1 MKIEKQSEKNPNKVG
16 RPQEY
21 ENKEVYRSAK
31 RVRDQSYQKEYWMI
45 KRENQRE
52 DDWMVILENKLEAR
66 YRLTRL
72 LISTGYMESNI
83 EVLVNT
89 LKQKDDVLNKEIF
102 VTVSGLDVVRWVVKD
117 EIDTNMDGLN
127 SDEDEVSVK
136 DEVPIREGKIS

>member
-1 MKIEKQSEKNPNKVG
+1 M
-16 RPQEY
+16 
-21 ENKEVYRSAK
+21 A
-31 RVRDQSYQKEYWMI
+31 